1 MTRTYKISDEKRAE
15 NAARMKAL
23 NADPEF
29 AAKNAAASRERMKAL
44 NADPEFNPLVG
55 LSDRQRRIYDTL
67 KRKGCSFDE
76 AFREAQKEKVA

>member
-1 MTRTYKISDEKRAE
+1 MTKTYKISDEKRAE

-23 NADPEF
+23 HADPEF
-29 AAKNAAASRERMKAL
+29 AAKNAARMKAL
-44 NADPEFNPLVG
+44 HADPEFNPLVG